1 MNNRGGKRQHAIA
14 ACPVVDRREHRAHEA
29 VLDASDL
36 AIAVRDVDPRE
47 VWGTLALWAERDP
60 LRLFAAVTALAAMVP
75 IETPVSQLLAWTD
88 ALIEK
93 GAA

>member
-1 MNNRGGKRQHAIA
+1 MNGRGSTRDRAVE
-14 ACPVVDRREHRAHEA
+14 ACPVVDRREHRAYEA

-47 VWGTLALWAERDP
+47 VWGTLALWVEQDP

-75 IETPVSQLLAWTD
+75 VETPVSELLAWTNN
-88 ALIEK
+88 LIEK